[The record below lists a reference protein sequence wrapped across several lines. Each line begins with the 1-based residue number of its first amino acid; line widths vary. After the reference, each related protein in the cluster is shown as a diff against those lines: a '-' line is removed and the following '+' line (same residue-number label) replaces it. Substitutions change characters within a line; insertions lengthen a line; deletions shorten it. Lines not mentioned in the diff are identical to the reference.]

1 MSENTRTTQ
10 NTSTTQ
16 NTGTTAVNTPADAGD
31 AAPLKT
37 YAVVPEEGDN
47 AAVAIADTPA
57 GTRISFQGK
66 EFTLAHNVMEGH
78 RFIIAPVSAGDAITS
93 WNTIFASATRDLAPG
108 DYVCTEQ
115 SLQTL
120 RDRHIE
126 GLPESASAA
135 NVPLDPYRL
144 DESAVN
150 VGDQVPLV
158 DTPATFAGYRRTDG
172 AVGTRNHIAVIG
184 VTSRGA
190 SFATRL
196 AKKFDG
202 RATDTFDGVVPVAH
216 TEAGEDNRPNNV
228 DFVLSVLA
236 GCLAHPNLGGVLL
249 IDTPG
254 ACITAEDVRNHLA
267 DKGYRTPTGFV
278 ETFTRS
284 GSFAQ
289 DLEDAAAIVEPW
301 IDQVAATE
309 RTDEPVSHLAIGLQ
323 CGGSDAFSGLSANQ
337 LAGSVGG
344 KVIANGGTACLAETD
359 ELIGAEGYVLK
370 NVKSVDV
377 ARQFIAAVDKF
388 KERAAWHGHTA
399 EGNPSGGNIY
409 RGLYNIVLKS
419 VGAARK
425 LPREV
430 RLDQV
435 VGYGQP
441 ITEHG
446 YVFMDSPGNDL
457 ESVAGQV
464 ASGCNLIFFTTGN
477 GSITNFPFVPTLKF
491 VTTSGRYQL
500 LEHEM
505 DVNGGRYLDG
515 EEFGDLVDEIFDQ
528 AVDAASGEHTAGEQA
543 GHSQVSIW
551 RDWKQTKPVEGVSI
565 SVDGRI
571 GRRTEDLP
579 SDLRD
584 ALLEGKPLPLKA
596 TSDGAPDVD
605 VELYENDGR
614 KATERLALVLPTSL
628 CSGQIGIR
636 LADLAGDWVNDQV
649 SRSVSLPHTEG
660 CGVTAGASLD
670 TYERVMVGHLT
681 HPNVGLGLLLE
692 HGCEKTHNDFFRNAL
707 DDRKLDPNNY
717 GWASI
722 QLDGGLAKVTD
733 RVHEW
738 FDQASIG
745 LPTLERRPGSLGDL
759 TVALDARGPLRD
771 AAARALAALGEW
783 IVAAGGTVVIA
794 STSQLLSNPLF
805 TAAVTDGTSG
815 VVLEPTVAH
824 GQRPE
829 APGWHIMR
837 NPTTDWTETVSGL
850 GATGAHL
857 VLVHVADGSVTG
869 ERLVPVAQV
878 TSDPATEENFFGDL
892 DAILTGDSDDQA
904 AQLANLV
911 ADIASGRHPVKS
923 VTSGNLGFQITRGLL
938 GTSM

>member
-1 MSENTRTTQ
+1 MSNNINTE
-10 NTSTTQ
+10 TSTTSA
-16 NTGTTAVNTPADAGD
+16 NRDAR
-31 AAPLKT
+31 PLKSV
-37 YAVVPEEGDN
+37 AVIPEDGDN

-57 GTRISFQGK
+57 GTRISHQGK
-66 EFTLAHNVMEGH
+66 EFALAHAVMEGH
-78 RFIIAPVSAGDAITS
+78 RFIISPVETAAAITS
-93 WNTIFASATRDLAPG
+93 WNTIFATATRDLVPG

-150 VGDQVPLV
+150 VGEQVPAV
-158 DTPATFAGYRRTDG
+158 AEPATFAGHLRPDG

-196 AKKFDG
+196 AKEFAG
-202 RATDTFDGVVPVAH
+202 RESENFDGVVPVAH
-216 TEAGEDNRPNNV
+216 TEAGEDTRPNNV
-228 DFVLSVLA
+228 EFVLSVLA
-236 GCLAHPNLGGVLL
+236 GSLAHPNLGGVLL

-254 ACITAEDVRNHLA
+254 ACINSDDVRKHLA
-267 DKGYRTPTGFV
+267 DNGYRTPTAFV

-289 DLEDAAAIVEPW
+289 DLADAAAIVEPW
-301 IDQVAATE
+301 IDRLADSE
-309 RTDEPVSHLAIGLQ
+309 RTQQPVSHLAIGLQ

-344 KVIANGGTACLAETD
+344 KIISHGGTACLAETD

-370 NVKSVDV
+370 NVKSVEV
-377 ARQFIAAVDKF
+377 ARQFVAAVDKF

-425 LPREV
+425 LPRAV

-435 VGYGQP
+435 VGYGRP

-464 ASGCNLIFFTTGN
+464 GSGCNLIFFTTGN

-491 VTTSGRYQL
+491 VTTTGRYQL

-515 EEFGDLVDEIFDQ
+515 EDFGDLVDEIFDQ
-528 AVDAASGEHTAGEQA
+528 SVRAASGEHTAGERA

-579 SDLRD
+579 ADLRD
-584 ALLEGKPLPLKA
+584 ALLDGTPLPLPA
-596 TSDGAPDVD
+596 APADELPDVD
-605 VELYENDGR
+605 VQLYDNDGR

-628 CSGQIGIR
+628 CSGQIGVR

-722 QLDGGLAKVTD
+722 QLDGGLANVTD

-738 FDQASIG
+738 FDKASVG
-745 LPTLERRPGSLGDL
+745 LPELTREPGSLGDL

-771 AAARALAALGEW
+771 AAARALATLGGW
-783 IVAAGGTVVIA
+783 IVAAGGSVVIP
-794 STSQLLSNPLF
+794 STSQLLTNPLF
-805 TAAVTDGTSG
+805 TAAFTDGTAG
-815 VVLEPTVAH
+815 VVLEPTIAH
-824 GQRPE
+824 GQQPGS
-829 APGWHIMR
+829 PGWHIMR
-837 NPTTDWTETVSGL
+837 NPTTDWTETASGL
-850 GATGAHL
+850 GSTGAHL
-857 VLVHVADGSVTG
+857 VLVHVAEGSVTG

-892 DAILTGDSDDQA
+892 DAILTGDSSAQA
-904 AQLANLV
+904 TQLANLV

>member
-1 MSENTRTTQ
+1 MSNDINTDATG
-10 NTSTTQ
+10 NT
-16 NTGTTAVNTPADAGD
+16 TPAKAL
-31 AAPLKT
+31 PLKRV
-37 YAVVPEEGDN
+37 AVIPEDGDN

-57 GTRISFQGK
+57 GTRISHQGT
-66 EFTLAHNVMEGH
+66 EFALAHAVMEGH
-78 RFIIAPVSAGDAITS
+78 RFIIAPVTAGAAITS
-93 WNTIFASATRDLAPG
+93 WNTIFATATRDLTPG

-126 GLPESASAA
+126 GLPATASAA

-150 VGDQVPLV
+150 LGDQVPRV
-158 DTPATFAGYRRTDG
+158 DEPATFAGHLRPDG
-172 AVGTRNHIAVIG
+172 AVGTRNHIAIIG

-196 AKKFDG
+196 AKQFAG
-202 RATDTFDGVVPVAH
+202 RENDNFDGVVPVAH
-216 TEAGEDNRPNNV
+216 TEAGEDTRPNNV
-228 DFVLSVLA
+228 EFVLSVLA
-236 GCLAHPNLGGVLL
+236 GSVAHPNLGGVLL

-254 ACITAEDVRNHLA
+254 ACINAEDVREFLA
-267 DKGYRTPTGFV
+267 DNGYRTPTGFV

-289 DLEDAAAIVEPW
+289 DLADAAAIVEPW
-301 IDQVAATE
+301 IDQVSASV
-309 RTDEPVSHLAIGLQ
+309 RTQQPVGHLSIGLQ

-344 KVIANGGTACLAETD
+344 KIIAHGGTACLAETD

-370 NVKSVDV
+370 NVKSVEV
-377 ARQFIAAVDKF
+377 ARQFVAAVDKF

-430 RLDQV
+430 RLDEV
-435 VGYGQP
+435 VGYGRP

-464 ASGCNLIFFTTGN
+464 GSGCNLIFFTTGN

-491 VTTSGRYQL
+491 VTTTGRYQL

-515 EEFGDLVDEIFDQ
+515 ENFSDLVDEIFDQ
-528 AVDAASGEHTAGEQA
+528 SVRAASGEHTAGEQA

-579 SDLRD
+579 ADLRD
-584 ALLEGKPLPLKA
+584 AVLKGQPLPLA
-596 TSDGAPDVD
+596 ASAEGSPDVD
-605 VELYENDGR
+605 VQLYDNDGR

-636 LADLAGDWVNDQV
+636 LADLAGDWVSEQV

-738 FDQASIG
+738 FDQASVG
-745 LPTLERRPGSLGDL
+745 LPALTRQPGSLGDL

-771 AAARALAALGEW
+771 AAARALAIVGGW
-783 IVAAGGTVVIA
+783 IVAAGGSVVIP
-794 STSQLLSNPLF
+794 STSQLLTNPLF
-805 TAAVTDGTSG
+805 TAALTDGATG
-815 VVLEPTVAH
+815 VLLEPTLAH
-824 GQRPE
+824 GQQPGS
-829 APGWHIMR
+829 PGWHIMR
-837 NPTTDWTETVSGL
+837 NPTTDWTETASGL
-850 GATGAHL
+850 GSTGAHL

-892 DAILTGDSDDQA
+892 DAILTGDTDAQA
-904 AQLANLV
+904 AQMVGLV